1 MPTAKSYENYKIMG
15 EPYSRDGKMYVIVQ
29 SACKRCGGSGHYSM
43 NASGDTTCYRC
54 HGIGKENLEVRWYT
68 DSQRA
73 SMDKA
78 AEKRKAVVA
87 AKVEANRVRFAARNA
102 FGFGKAGFITLI
114 WGDND
119 GIQEWR
125 GELPMHTVLY
135 NNIFGWYIPSEKT
148 PDLIP
153 ERFSS
158 KRLDWTEVRDD
169 SDTEDL
175 SMKEHEVV
183 RKYVYELKFGASKS
197 EYQGEKDSW
206 LEKDVTITKNIPLDS
221 QYGLSHMHV
230 MEDEDGN
237 VYVWTTASKNIE
249 ENTTVH
255 MHMKVKDHK
264 EYNGIKQT
272 VVYYCKEK

>member
-1 MPTAKSYENYKIMG
+1 MAVAKSYENYKIMG

-43 NASGDTTCYRC
+43 NAFGDSTCYRC

-78 AEKRKAVVA
+78 AEKRKAAVA

-158 KRLDWTEVRDD
+158 KRLNWTEVRDD

-183 RKYVYELKFGASKS
+183 RKYVYELKFGTSKS

-206 LEKDVTITKNIPLDS
+206 LEKDVTITKNIPLDN

-237 VYVWTTASKNIE
+237 VYVWTTASKSIE

-255 MHMKVKDHK
+255 MRMKVKDHK